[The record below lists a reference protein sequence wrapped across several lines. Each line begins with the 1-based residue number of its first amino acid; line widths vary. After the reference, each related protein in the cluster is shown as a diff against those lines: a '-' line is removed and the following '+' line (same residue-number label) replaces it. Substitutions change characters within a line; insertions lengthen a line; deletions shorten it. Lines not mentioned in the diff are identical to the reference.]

1 MRKILLKICE
11 KIKKIFDV
19 KNIDLYNIDLYDDY
33 ISNFSKYS
41 RKSL

>member
-19 KNIDLYNIDLYDDY
+19 KNIDLYDDY